1 MEEEI
6 TINIVLL
13 NHHASAPDVGGGGR
27 HFELAKSLSE
37 QGHNLKVMASSY
49 DNWKQ
54 KYHFQEETHKK
65 QINNNFEFL
74 RFKTK
79 PAYTGTLGRFLNYQD
94 YKRKTAA
101 YDQFQTKPDVIIASS
116 VHPFAWIG
124 GYKLSKRYNAKFI
137 VEVRDLWPLSLYED
151 FSGLMRKLI
160 FMYFESLEKK
170 YYNLADAI
178 ITTAPF
184 ADEYMK
190 EKYNTDRDKVFHIP
204 HGIDLERFDKNKSLD
219 DDILDNNLN
228 NLLDSNFCVTYTGA
242 LSKSEGLPTFVKAAK
257 HLRDIDN
264 FKFVIVGG
272 GGEKEKLENIIETEE
287 LDNVVMID
295 KQPRDY
301 IPLILK
307 KSDILFCGL
316 MDRKAFKYGISKN
329 KFYDYMAAE
338 KPIIFASNVRGSLI
352 TKAKAGITIE
362 PHKPKKL
369 AETIRNL
376 YQNIDTDSRQ
386 YAENGREYVE
396 KYHTTEK
403 IAADFLEAI
412 NYTLS
417 K

>member
-1 MEEEI
+1 MI
-6 TINIVLL
+6 FINILLL

-27 HFELAKSLSE
+27 HFELAEQFSE
-37 QGHNLKVMASSY
+37 EGHHVSVMASSY
-49 DNWKQ
+49 DTRNKN
-54 KYHFQEETHKK
+54 YYFQDEVNKK
-65 QINNNFEFL
+65 KFNDKFEFI

-79 PAYTGTLGRFLNYQD
+79 PAYNGTLGRFLNYQD
-94 YKRKTAA
+94 YKRKTAN
-101 YDQFQTKPDVIIASS
+101 YREFKEEPDVVIASS
-116 VHPFAWIG
+116 VHPFAWMS
-124 GYKLSKRYNAKFI
+124 GYKLSKKYNAKFI
-137 VEVRDLWPLSLYED
+137 VEVRDLWPLSMYED
-151 FSGLMRKLI
+151 FSGLLRKII
-160 FMYFESLEKK
+160 FAYFESIEKK
-170 YYNLADAI
+170 YYSLADAI

-184 ADEYMK
+184 ADEYME
-190 EKYNTDRDKVFHIP
+190 EKYNTNRDKVFHIP
-204 HGIDLERFDKNKSLD
+204 HGLDLERFDKNKNMSD
-219 DDILDNNLN
+219 EILSERLN
-228 NLLDSNFCVTYTGA
+228 NILNNNFCVTYTGA
-242 LSKSEGLPTFVKAAK
+242 LSKSEGLSTFVKNAK

-272 GGEKEKLENIIETEE
+272 GGEKENLENIIEAEE

-329 KFYDYMAAE
+329 KFYDYMAAK
-338 KPIIFASNVRGSLI
+338 KPIVFASNVRGSLI

-369 AETIRNL
+369 AGAIRNL
-376 YQNIDTDSRQ
+376 YQNIDTDGRQ